1 MNRRPELTIVAP
13 GATAQEAAAVIAA
26 VQQFLRDRAPVLAAP
41 APRRSPWLEA
51 SLHEGVARAPGLSPS
66 WI

>member
-13 GATAQEAAAVIAA
+13 GASAEEAAAVIAA
-26 VQQFLRDRAPVLAAP
+26 VQSFMRDRAPVVAP
-41 APRRSPWLEA
+41 APAGPSPWLA
-51 SLHEGVARAPGLSPS
+51 AALHEGVARQPGLLPG